1 MNPSNH
7 PESGKQSDA
16 DAAGEDFVESSVR
29 RLQDGGPQVAPDIIL
44 AFIEKR
50 LASQEMSIVK
60 TRINT
65 WKPWHDMYV
74 VLFHGSLHE
83 PIAGKSVA
91 SSPVPGNIRKRILS
105 LIEKQTNE

>member
-16 DAAGEDFVESSVR
+16 DDTGEDFVESFVR
-29 RLQDGGPQVAPDIIL
+29 KLRDGGPQVAPDIIL

-50 LASQEMSIVK
+50 LPSQEMSIVK
-60 TRINT
+60 ARINT
-65 WKPWHDMYV
+65 WKPWHDVYV
-74 VLFHGSLHE
+74 VLFHDSLDE
-83 PIAGKSVA
+83 SKADQSIA
-91 SSPVPGNIRKRILS
+91 SSLVPDNVRERIRS